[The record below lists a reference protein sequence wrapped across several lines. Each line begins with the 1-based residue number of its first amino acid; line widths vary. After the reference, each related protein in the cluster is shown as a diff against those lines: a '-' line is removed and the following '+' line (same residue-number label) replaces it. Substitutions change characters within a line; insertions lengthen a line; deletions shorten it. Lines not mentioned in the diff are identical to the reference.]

1 MVKIAIQHMRYFG
14 GDCGEWLL
22 PPGAVSCRYE
32 IDLGAGV
39 VEDLEVAIGDDDAR
53 ALWWR
58 VVVRA
63 LIVLDKSAEW
73 RRAFYAVN
81 SIEPVERFMVREIPI
96 YEPAHTPWRQVV
108 IDTNA
113 PMPFDLRGEPCE
125 PASTEP
131 QIGAVKGA
139 ARP

>member
-1 MVKIAIQHMRYFG
+1 MVKIVIQHMRYFG

-32 IDLGAGV
+32 IDLGAGIV
-39 VEDLEVAIGDDDAR
+39 KNLEVAIGQDDAR

-58 VVVRA
+58 VAARA
-63 LIVLDKSAEW
+63 LAVLDESALCHEHFYVANNIT
-73 RRAFYAVN
+73 RRFV
-81 SIEPVERFMVREIPI
+81 VREIPI
-96 YEPAHTPWRQVV
+96 FENGHTPWRQIVFDSDV
-108 IDTNA
+108 
-113 PMPFDLRGEPCE
+113 PLLLDLRGEPCE